1 MNAQLTSNRAFKAA
15 LLSFL
20 VAGLLVVMLLASLGT
35 SWGVAY
41 GQSAG
46 PTNTPTTEQ
55 NSQKT
60 PSDPSAVGNTGRQP
74 TTAPSAV
81 NDANQGPT
89 GVVPGLPNTGTG
101 TPATDDSSWKLI
113 VLGLLLANMLVAGLV
128 MRRSSKSS
136 KSR

>member
-1 MNAQLTSNRAFKAA
+1 MNAQSISNRAFKAA
-15 LLSFL
+15 LISFL
-20 VAGLLVVMLLASLGT
+20 VAGLLAVMLLASMGT

-46 PTNTPTTEQ
+46 PTNTPDQQT
-55 NSQKT
+55 NAKVT
-60 PSDPSAVGNTGRQP
+60 PSNPTAVDNSGRQP

-81 NDANQGPT
+81 NDANQAPV
-89 GVVPGLPNTGTG
+89 GVVPGLPNTGTA
-101 TPATDDSSWKLI
+101 TQTTDDGSWKLI
-113 VLGLLLANMLVAGLV
+113 VLGLLLVNMLIAALV